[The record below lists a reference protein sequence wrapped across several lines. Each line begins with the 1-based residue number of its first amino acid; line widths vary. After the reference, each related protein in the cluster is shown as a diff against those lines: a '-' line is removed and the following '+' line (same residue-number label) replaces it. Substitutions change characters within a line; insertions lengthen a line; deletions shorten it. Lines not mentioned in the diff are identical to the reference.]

1 MQADPNY
8 SVCSLADTFT
18 NNVIINVLN
27 MTSFCAKLILLILTL
42 FTVRVCGGLV
52 PVFVFFN
59 LISQSVSLSHFCGLF
74 LLLLDVLV
82 HILLTRGPSASGCR
96 GSCGRSSLWLSFSV
110 CSAGINNSSCLSGL
124 KVPIL
129 VLNVV
134 GVPIVSSSRA
144 RRRTICTLIRSEIL
158 HCISETS
165 PI

>member
-42 FTVRVCGGLV
+42 LVGRVRRGVS
-52 PVFVFFN
+52 VFVFFN
-59 LISQSVSLSHFCGLF
+59 LVSQSVSLSHFCGLF
-74 LLLLDVLV
+74 LLLLNVLV
-82 HILLTRGPSASGCR
+82 HILLATRFRTSRTCA
-96 GSCGRSSLWLSFSV
+96 LWLSFGVSRA
-110 CSAGINNSSCLSGL
+110 SINNSSCLSGL

-144 RRRTICTLIRSEIL
+144 RYCTTCTLICSKIL
-158 HCISETS
+158 HCISESS

>member
-42 FTVRVCGGLV
+42 LVGRVRRGVS
-52 PVFVFFN
+52 VFVFFN
-59 LISQSVSLSHFCGLF
+59 LVSQSVSLSHFCGLF
-74 LLLLDVLV
+74 LLLLNVLV
-82 HILLTRGPSASGCR
+82 HILLATRFRTSRTCA
-96 GSCGRSSLWLSFSV
+96 LWLSFSV
-110 CSAGINNSSCLSGL
+110 SRASINNSSCLSGL

-129 VLNVV
+129 VLNV
-134 GVPIVSSSRA
+134 GGAPIVSSSRA
-144 RRRTICTLIRSEIL
+144 RYCTICTLIRSEIL